1 MNKTLFEQK
10 TVVPVVVIDDVAQA
24 IPLAEA
30 IARAGGKAIEITLRT
45 PAGLGAIE
53 AIAKSDVDIIVGAG
67 TVLDRDA
74 LDRAVDAGSEFLI
87 SPGLNSDLVK
97 YAQEKSVA
105 MIPGIMTP
113 SEVQAAMA
121 LGLDTVKF
129 FPAELGGG
137 TKMLK
142 TFASVY
148 PNMRF
153 MPTGGIGPKN
163 LAEYAALDNL
173 AAIGGSWMCP
183 SDALRNGDMETVEKL
198 MREALQI
205 IAS

>member
-24 IPLAEA
+24 VPLAEA

-67 TVLDRDA
+67 TVLDREA

-148 PNMRF
+148 PHIRF
-153 MPTGGIGPKN
+153 MPTGGISPKN

-183 SDALRNGDMETVEKL
+183 QDALKSGDMDTVEKL
-198 MREALQI
+198 MREALQLI
-205 IAS
+205 N

>member
-1 MNKTLFEQK
+1 MDKTLFEQK
-10 TVVPVVVIDDVAQA
+10 TVIPVVVIDDVAQA
-24 IPLAEA
+24 VPLAKA

-45 PAGLGAIE
+45 SAGLGAIE

-67 TVLDRDA
+67 TVLTREA
-74 LDRAVDAGSEFLI
+74 LDDAVSAGSQFLI

-97 YAQEKSVA
+97 YAQEKNVV

-148 PNMRF
+148 PNIRF
-153 MPTGGIGPKN
+153 MPTGGISPKN
-163 LAEYAALDNL
+163 LDEYAALDNL

-183 SDALRNGDMETVEKL
+183 QDALSAGDMDKVEKL
-198 MREALQI
+198 MREALQLI
-205 IAS
+205 NQ